1 MPQGET
7 PAHLPPDLSSAFAT
21 GDQGA
26 DLVMNGGLP
35 SQATSLIIGPPG
47 AGKTVLALQ
56 IGFAAAQAGRN
67 VVYLTNISESHIRM
81 LQHARNFSFF
91 NESLIR
97 QNFNLISINS
107 SVQQQGIEATL
118 NFIMDVA
125 RSAKADMLIIDSY
138 LGLKQLF
145 QSQGPQGRNLM
156 FTLSSRLSMLAVTTI
171 LLGEYRYDDIHIEPE
186 FAVADAIVE
195 LSYSIYGLKRSRYL
209 SVIKLRGKAF
219 LEGLHRLIIS
229 DQGITVYPRQESLPL
244 QPTTSVSTE
253 RLSLGIPQLDAMLS
267 GGVFADSTTLVAGGA
282 GTGKTLLGLHF
293 LQAGPPDEVSL
304 MVSFQESE
312 AQLRQRMAER
322 SLHAGLHLAKPVE
335 VLHLSAVELILDQA
349 AWLIR
354 ERVAR
359 HNVRRIVID
368 TIDDF
373 EKPSQYKERI
383 NDFIV
388 ALIAMLVEHRVT
400 TLLIHEMP
408 FMVGHA
414 ALQSINRW
422 FATDNIIF
430 MHHVELNSRLQRSIT
445 VVKQRGSSHDQAL
458 RQLEIIDG
466 AITIGEPFANLSHIL
481 TGLPALGSIDL
492 GKESARE

>member
-1 MPQGET
+1 MTQGET
-7 PAHLPPDLSSAFAT
+7 PAQLPPDLAPVFAT
-21 GDQGA
+21 GDEGT

-81 LQHARNFSFF
+81 LHHARNFSFF

-107 SVQQQGIEATL
+107 SVQQQGIEPTL

-145 QSQGPQGRNLM
+145 QTQGPQGRNLM
-156 FTLSSRLSMLAVTTI
+156 FTLSNRLSMLAVTTI
-171 LLGEYRYDDIHIEPE
+171 LLGEYQYDDIHVEPE
-186 FAVADAIVE
+186 FAVADAIVQ

-209 SVIKLRGKAF
+209 SVIKMRGKAF
-219 LEGLHRLIIS
+219 LEGLHPLTITDR
-229 DQGITVYPRQESLPL
+229 GITVYPRQESLPSR
-244 QPTTSVSTE
+244 PKAFASTK
-253 RLSLGIPQLDAMLS
+253 RLSLGIPQLDAMLG
-267 GGVFADSTTLVAGGA
+267 GGVFAGSTTLIAGGT

-293 LQAGPPDEVSL
+293 LCAGLPDEVGL
-304 MVSFQESE
+304 LVSFQESE
-312 AQLRQRMAER
+312 AQIRQRLAA
-322 SLHAGLHLAKPVE
+322 STGPHLAQPIE

-354 ERVAR
+354 QQVVAKK
-359 HNVRRIVID
+359 VRRIVID
-368 TIDDF
+368 TIDDI
-373 EKPSQYKERI
+373 ERSSQYKQRI

-388 ALIAMLVEHRVT
+388 SLITMLSELTVT
-400 TLLIHEMP
+400 MLLIREMP
-408 FMVGHA
+408 FMVGQYS
-414 ALQSINRW
+414 LYSTDQW
-422 FATDNIIF
+422 FSTDNIIF
-430 MHHVELNSRLQRSIT
+430 MHHVELDSRLQRSIT
-445 VVKQRGSSHDQAL
+445 VVKQRGSSHDQAI
-458 RQLEIIDG
+458 RHVDIIDG
-466 AITIGEPFANLSHIL
+466 NMTIGEPFSNLSHIL
-481 TGLPALGSIDL
+481 TGLPLGRSIDS
-492 GKESARE
+492 GKESPRE